1 MPARST
7 RGVLITS
14 DEQSII
20 FLKFLDASTSK
31 KFIISGLD
39 ERSIFVRT
47 SAMRAI
53 NAALQKRL
61 KDTIFTAENEGGD
74 ET

>member
-1 MPARST
+1 MPSN

-20 FLKFLDASTSK
+20 FLAYLDASASK
-31 KFIISGLD
+31 KFILAQLD
-39 ERSIFVRT
+39 PCSIFVRA

-53 NAALQKRL
+53 NAALQRRL
-61 KDTIFTAENEGGD
+61 KETIFTAEAEGGD

>member
-1 MPARST
+1 MPSRAT

-20 FLKFLDASTSK
+20 YLKFLDASTPT
-31 KFIISGLD
+31 KFILSGLD
-39 ERSIFVRT
+39 DRSIFVRA